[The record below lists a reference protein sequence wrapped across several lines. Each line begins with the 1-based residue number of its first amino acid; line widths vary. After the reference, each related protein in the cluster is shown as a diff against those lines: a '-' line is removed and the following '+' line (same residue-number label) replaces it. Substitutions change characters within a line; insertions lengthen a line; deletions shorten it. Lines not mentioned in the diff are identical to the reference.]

1 MSNQSGIDRGGLLN
15 SVETAL
21 RGTSLI
27 FYWIFVAIALII
39 TVPVGAALSGWA
51 GFFLGYL
58 VYVVVDVFVIV
69 YGAYLIRRGIEGIGR
84 YFNNH
89 DLVSEAGS
97 QFVWWIVTLIIP
109 IIGLIFLGMS
119 MRKISKTLYELTSID
134 NFDTAE
140 NRWKWAEYLAIIV
153 VGAIAVPFA
162 MYNMRKGFKRMINQM
177 AQ

>member
-1 MSNQSGIDRGGLLN
+1 MSNQSGTDRGGLLD

-21 RGTSLI
+21 RGSSLI
-27 FYWIFVAIALII
+27 FYWIFVAIAVFIAVLLIG
-39 TVPVGAALSGWA
+39 GALG
-51 GFFLGYL
+51 GTLGGVEIVLGYL

-69 YGAYLIRRGIEGIGR
+69 YGARLLRRGIEGIGR

-134 NFDTAE
+134 NFDIAE
-140 NRWKWAEYLAIIV
+140 DEWKWAEYLAIIA

-162 MYNMRKGFKRMINQM
+162 MYNMRKGFKRMIN
-177 AQ
+177 

>member
-1 MSNQSGIDRGGLLN
+1 M
-15 SVETAL
+15 
-21 RGTSLI
+21 
-27 FYWIFVAIALII
+27 
-39 TVPVGAALSGWA
+39 

-69 YGAYLIRRGIEGIGR
+69 YGARLLRRGIEGIGR

-140 NRWKWAEYLAIIV
+140 NRWKWAEYLAIIA